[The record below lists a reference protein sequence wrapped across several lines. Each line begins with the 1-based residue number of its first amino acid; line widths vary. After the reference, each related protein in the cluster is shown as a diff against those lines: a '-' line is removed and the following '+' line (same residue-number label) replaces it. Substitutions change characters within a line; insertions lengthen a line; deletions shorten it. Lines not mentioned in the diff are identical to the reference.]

1 MKQGKSLFLTGD
13 SGEGKTTLLFQCLK
27 PYRAATGG
35 FFSQRLVNKSGDTVG
50 FRLASAKEE
59 WEPKVCYE
67 EGLTNIFL
75 RRTIEGMVSYPEVFQ
90 KEGRKLLTSHG
101 DHKLILMDEIGG
113 VELLIPEFMEP
124 VYACING
131 SKPCIGVIKSRNNF
145 AMMMA
150 RNGGNPSAFRLRD
163 ELEESVKTSP
173 HNQLLTY
180 HRKNEEAVREKI
192 LKYLGE
198 GI

>member
-1 MKQGKSLFLTGD
+1 M
-13 SGEGKTTLLFQCLK
+13 
-27 PYRAATGG
+27 
-35 FFSQRLVNKSGDTVG
+35 
-50 FRLASAKEE
+50 
-59 WEPKVCYE
+59 CYE

-113 VELLIPEFMEP
+113 VELLIPEFMEA

-150 RNGGNPSAFRLRD
+150 RNGGNPFAFRLRD
-163 ELEESVKTSP
+163 ELEESVKISP

-180 HRKNEEAVREKI
+180 HRKDEEAVREKI
-192 LKYLGE
+192 LKYLRE